1 MSGSPSRQSKRV
13 TAQEKKVIDGR
24 KAQGLPEDGSYDF
37 RLEVEMIRGIRTQ
50 RKRLIRTKDNVSLGV
65 WACNQAWDLK
75 KFYPGQ
81 IIRAVRPYSESNID
95 VKFNELGGNNGMTSD
110 GGVGA
115 KNRYVSKL
123 KVPDQ

>member
-13 TAQEKKVIDGR
+13 TAKEKKVI
-24 KAQGLPEDGSYDF
+24 
-37 RLEVEMIRGIRTQ
+37 GIRTQ

-81 IIRAVRPYSESNID
+81 IIRAIRPYSESNID

-123 KVPDQ
+123 KVPHQ